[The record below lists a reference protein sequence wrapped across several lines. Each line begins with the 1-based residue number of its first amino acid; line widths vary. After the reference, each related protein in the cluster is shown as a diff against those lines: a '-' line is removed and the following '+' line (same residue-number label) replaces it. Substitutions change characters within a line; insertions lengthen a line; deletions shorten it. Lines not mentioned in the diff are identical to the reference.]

1 MSFYATITG
10 EITYQK
16 KENFNKAYYFLRDN
30 GWIKNNKFVN
40 EDDDFVSTEIEND
53 INEKELT
60 ITIPYGHYR
69 NLARIFNK
77 LFKGGTGKIVAT
89 STDGCFEGYIIVD
102 GKETVYNLNDW
113 AKENI
118 ENDAPDSEKD
128 FDAYCEWMT
137 DVENAFFEQFGD

>member
-1 MSFYATITG
+1 MSFYATIQG

-16 KENFNKAYYFLRDN
+16 KKDFSRIYKFLKKNK
-30 GWIKNNKFVN
+30 WIKDNRFIGETKNSISGYK
-40 EDDDFVSTEIEND
+40 D
-53 INEKELT
+53 IDEKEKI

-77 LFKGGTGKIVAT
+77 FFEGGEGRIIAT
-89 STDGCFEGYIIVD
+89 STDGCFEGYIIIN

-118 ENDAPDSEKD
+118 EDDPPDYEED
-128 FDAYCEWMT
+128 FDVYCEWMSK
-137 DVENAFFEQFGD
+137 VENTFFEQFGD

>member
-1 MSFYATITG
+1 MSFYATIQG
-10 EITYQK
+10 QITYQN
-16 KENFNKAYYFLRDN
+16 KEDFDKVVAFLRQ
-30 GWIKNNKFVN
+30 N
-40 EDDDFVSTEIEND
+40 EWVKDDRFIGETENLVSGYKD

-60 ITIPYGHYR
+60 IAIPYGHYR
-69 NLARIFNK
+69 NLARVFNEI
-77 LFKGGTGKIVAT
+77 FKGGAGKIVAT
-89 STDGCFEGYIIVD
+89 STDGVFEGYVIID

-118 ENDAPDSEKD
+118 ETKAPDYEED